1 MTRIPGVPVTRAPL
15 PFPLAIRSLE
25 TRPSCLPSNF
35 EFFFSEKKKKRGK
48 RNERTSLSFFI
59 IFSLRFRENEKKKI
73 IIFHGRSNI
82 PDGLMVKNAD
92 RSNEKDSSPVGGR
105 KEGRI
110 VDPGRE
116 LVFDAY

>member
-15 PFPLAIRSLE
+15 PFPLAIRCSLE

-35 EFFFSEKKKKRGK
+35 EFFFSEKKKKEE
-48 RNERTSLSFFI
+48 NETSLLFFI

-82 PDGLMVKNAD
+82 PDRLMVKNAD